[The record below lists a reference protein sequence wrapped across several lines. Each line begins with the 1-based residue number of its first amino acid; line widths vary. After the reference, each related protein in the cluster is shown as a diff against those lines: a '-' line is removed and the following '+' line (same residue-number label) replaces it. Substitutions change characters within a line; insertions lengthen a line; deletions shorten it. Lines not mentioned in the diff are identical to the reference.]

1 MVRIQGLKV
10 LLSEAR
16 QTEAA
21 PPTDVLVIGCGPSAL
36 VIANEL
42 IERQLRVGILAP
54 QDSDSPWVNTYGIW
68 GFEVEEAGINDSLSH
83 SWQDTRSYFGA
94 INDSHAIKHGLE
106 YSLIDN
112 QKLRDKLLKNSAN
125 GHISWHKGLAL
136 KVKHAKNYSTVY
148 TDTGQELTTRLVID
162 ASGHRAVFIK
172 RPEEGAVAGQSAYG
186 IVGTFNSPPV
196 ADNQFVMMDYR
207 SDHLSEKERCNE
219 PPSFLYAWD
228 LGEGKFFVE
237 ETCLAHAPPVACEVL
252 KDRLLRRLAYRSI
265 AVKQIDQEEFCRA
278 LPMNLPLPDLQQQVL
293 GFGVAA
299 SMVHPSTGY
308 MVGDLLRRA
317 PGFADAIAAGLR
329 DPDLQAAE
337 VARLSWQALWP
348 MELRRKRALYLFGIE
363 KILRFSEDQLRQFF
377 ETFFNLPREDWYGFL
392 ANSMSLPRLVSVMIK
407 IFLTS
412 PWNVKRVLMHQ
423 RKREL
428 SLLKRVVKDSNQGQF
443 SFQQ

>member
-1 MVRIQGLKV
+1 M
-10 LLSEAR
+10 LSEGR
-16 QTEAA
+16 QPEIHQ
-21 PPTDVLVIGCGPSAL
+21 PIDVLVIGCGPSSL
-36 VIANEL
+36 VIASALAKRN
-42 IERQLRVGILAP
+42 LRVEILAP
-54 QDSDSPWVNTYGIW
+54 QGPDSPWVNTYGIW
-68 GFEVEEAGINDSLSH
+68 GFEVDEAGINDSLSH

-112 QKLRDKLLKNSAN
+112 NKLRNKLLTDPSN
-125 GHISWHKGLAL
+125 GCLKWHKGLAL
-136 KVKHAKNYSTVY
+136 KLKHAKNQSTVY
-148 TDTGQELTTRLVID
+148 TDTGQKIVTRLVID
-162 ASGHRAVFIK
+162 ASGHRSVFVK

-196 ADNQFVMMDYR
+196 ADHQFVMMDYR
-207 SDHLSEKERCNE
+207 SDHLSEKERCND

-265 AVKQIDQEEFCRA
+265 AVDKIEHEEFCRA

-317 PGFADAIAAGLR
+317 PGFADVIAAGLSN
-329 DPDLQAAE
+329 PDLQSAD
-337 VARLSWQALWP
+337 VARLAWQALWP

-377 ETFFNLPREDWYGFL
+377 ETFFSLPREDWYGFL
-392 ANSMSLPRLVSVMIK
+392 ANHLSLPRLVSVMVR
-407 IFLTS
+407 IFAS
-412 PWNVKRVLMHQ
+412 APWNVKRVLMHQ

-428 SLLKRVVKDSNQGQF
+428 SLLKRVVKDSNHSQF